1 MAGLGN
7 PSVHRSRRLS
17 SSIPA
22 IPRGVFRLIRKDA
35 GREVGTR
42 SAEDEMQVIFN
53 DDLNVDNH
61 CDDGDCTAAAHPK
74 QLMVISKDGRGGAL
88 RCVLHLFFCRR
99 LL

>member
-1 MAGLGN
+1 MLSTYSTHRKFSRMAVLGN

-22 IPRGVFRLIRKDA
+22 TPRGVFRLIRKDA

-61 CDDGDCTAAAHPK
+61 CEDDDDCTAAAHP
-74 QLMVISKDGRGGAL
+74 
-88 RCVLHLFFCRR
+88 
-99 LL
+99 